1 MSLID
6 NPVGWA
12 ESRVG
17 SRKIF
22 LLLIATQI
30 VLGFIAIFVSRKGE
44 FAAAMTTGILLFGI
58 AYPCMY
64 LYALRG
70 LLAEYRNLNA
80 PPEPEL
86 E

>member
-6 NPVGWA
+6 NPVSWA

-17 SRKIF
+17 HRSIY
-22 LLLIATQI
+22 LLLITTQI
-30 VLGFIAIFVSRKGE
+30 VLGFSAIIVSRQGE
-44 FAAAMTTGILLFGI
+44 FANAMTFGILLFGI

-70 LLAEYRNLNA
+70 LLAEYKKLQA
-80 PPEPEL
+80 PE
-86 E
+86 

>member
-12 ESRVG
+12 EARAG
-17 SRKIF
+17 NRNIF
-22 LLLIATQI
+22 VLLIATQI
-30 VLGFIAIFVSRKGE
+30 VLGFIAIVVSRKGE
-44 FAAAMTTGILLFGI
+44 YANAMTSGILLFGI

-70 LLAEYRNLNA
+70 LVAKYRNLNA
-80 PPEPEL
+80 PK
-86 E
+86 

>member
-6 NPVGWA
+6 NPVRWA

-17 SRKIF
+17 RRSIY
-22 LLLIATQI
+22 LLLITTQI
-30 VLGFIAIFVSRKGE
+30 VLGFIAIIVSQKGE
-44 FAAAMTTGILLFGI
+44 FANAMTFGILLFGI

-70 LLAEYRNLNA
+70 LLAEYRQLQT
-80 PPEPEL
+80 PE
-86 E
+86 

>member
-6 NPVGWA
+6 NPVEWA
-12 ESRVG
+12 ESRAG
-17 SRKIF
+17 SRKIY

-44 FAAAMTTGILLFGI
+44 FAAAMTFGILLFGI

-64 LYALRG
+64 LYALRSV
-70 LLAEYRNLNA
+70 LTEYRSLK
-80 PPEPEL
+80 PPK
-86 E
+86 